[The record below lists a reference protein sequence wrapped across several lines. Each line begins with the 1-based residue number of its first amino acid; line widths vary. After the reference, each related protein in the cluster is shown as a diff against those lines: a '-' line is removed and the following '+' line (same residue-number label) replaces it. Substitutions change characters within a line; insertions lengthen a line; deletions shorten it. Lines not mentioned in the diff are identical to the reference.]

1 LRVFVGLAV
10 GPAAL
15 EVPVPPDSRHSFLH
29 VGRAGIHYVAELGY
43 FLPGHH
49 WQPIATSEPV
59 TTPREAPAE
68 AGEVQFASL
77 AEANQVGPVEPVG
90 LIAPVSLPSEW
101 TPQQERA
108 LAELLA
114 TRFEAG
120 VVSSP
125 QGGALPEVSSPPG
138 GEAPVPAGFWFSV
151 NAELTIYGAT
161 EPGATLTIGGRQ
173 IPLRPDG
180 TFSCRFALPDG
191 QYELDVAA
199 TSTAGELRQAEL
211 KFARGSTYD
220 GEVGVEPRDPSLK
233 PPAAENQT

>member
-1 LRVFVGLAV
+1 LAV

-29 VGRAGIHYVAELGY
+29 VGRAGIQYVAELGY

-59 TTPREAPAE
+59 TTPRGAPAE
-68 AGEVQFASL
+68 AGEVRFGTL
-77 AEANQVGPVEPVG
+77 PEVGLVGPDGQVG

-101 TPQQERA
+101 TPEQERA
-108 LAELLA
+108 LAELL
-114 TRFEAG
+114 TTPFEAG
-120 VVSSP
+120 VISSP
-125 QGGALPEVSSPPG
+125 QGAALAEVSSPLG
-138 GEAPVPAGFWFSV
+138 GEAPGPAGFWLSA

-199 TSTAGELRQAEL
+199 TSTAGQVRQAKL
-211 KFARGSTYD
+211 TFARGSAYD
-220 GEVGVEPRDPSLK
+220 GEVGVEPQDPSLK
-233 PPAAENQT
+233 PPAAENLT